1 MNDSTSQTAKVTHR
15 TKSAE
20 VKQVNFLSGVVGL
33 TTKDL
38 APRALEVGIPGIGR
52 LRVIP

>member
-1 MNDSTSQTAKVTHR
+1 MNDSTPQTARVTHR
-15 TKSAE
+15 IKSAE

-33 TTKDL
+33 TTQAL
-38 APRALEVGIPGIGR
+38 ARRAREVGIPRIGR